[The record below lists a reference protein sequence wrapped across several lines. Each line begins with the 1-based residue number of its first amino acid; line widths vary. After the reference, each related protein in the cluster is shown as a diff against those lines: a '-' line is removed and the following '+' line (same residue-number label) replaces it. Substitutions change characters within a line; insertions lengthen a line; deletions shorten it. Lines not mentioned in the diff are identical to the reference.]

1 MNARDI
7 QIVDSFRRV
16 PDFLDRRASAL
27 GTVPTHP
34 ARRELDAI
42 VNRLTELELQQL
54 LIPLRRKT
62 AAEAREKL
70 TDALRLAM
78 SGMVAAASLPKE
90 KVASIHAFRVPNKR
104 ATTRQVILAV
114 RALVGLTAQ
123 HRQALADLDYT
134 DAFMADLLE
143 GAETLEDLAATSAR
157 SRGALKSARAEITS
171 LIADGRL
178 RAETID
184 AFLHQHLTDGLRAE
198 WEQVKRVGRVHRPAP
213 KTTELQVAP
222 PQLPEPVQVPAPQ
235 ARPAVP
241 LLPILDRLQAWVV
254 RLVREPD
261 PAEVIEPDA
270 TSAEVRRISP
280 RSSAP

>member
-54 LIPLRRKT
+54 VIPLRRKT

-90 KVASIHAFRVPNKR
+90 KLASIQAFRVPNTR
-104 ATTRQVILAV
+104 ATAREVILAV
-114 RALVGLTAQ
+114 RALVGMAAE
-123 HRQALADLDYT
+123 HREALADLDYT

-143 GAETLEDLAATSAR
+143 GAETLENLAATPAR
-157 SRGALKSARAEITS
+157 SRGALKSARAEIKS
-171 LIADGRL
+171 LIADGRQSV
-178 RAETID
+178 ETIE
-184 AFLHQHLTDGLRAE
+184 AFLYKHLTDGLRAE
-198 WEQVKRVGRVHRPAP
+198 WEEVRRVGRVHRPPP
-213 KTTELQVAP
+213 KTTVPVVTTPVQPAAP
-222 PQLPEPVQVPAPQ
+222 QGPVIETNPPPLAPTPEPTWVPAGQEGPSLT
-235 ARPAVP
+235 PP
-241 LLPILDRLQAWVV
+241 K
-254 RLVREPD
+254 
-261 PAEVIEPDA
+261 
-270 TSAEVRRISP
+270 
-280 RSSAP
+280 